1 MFRDMTG
8 SKDSLGI
15 GKVVLIL
22 ISKSCVVNEVPGRR
36 KHSQRHKES
45 HFDFKIFLRKD
56 VVIAYYISLEYLVF
70 VEQRYKN

>member
-22 ISKSCVVNEVPGRR
+22 ISKSRVVNEVPGRR
-36 KHSQRHKES
+36 KHSQQGTRKVIS
-45 HFDFKIFLRKD
+45 ILRYFFAKM
-56 VVIAYYISLEYLVF
+56 
-70 VEQRYKN
+70 